1 MARND
6 SEAAR
11 AQLRIVGRVQ
21 GVYFR
26 ASACQ
31 EGQSLGLAGWVRNC
45 PDGSVEIVAEGTRAN
60 LEQLIAWCHRGP
72 PGARVMGSLSGIS
85 ALTSRAQ
92 HAAPLRSLLI
102 LESEREP
109 VNFSLRNPVTR
120 TE

>member
-31 EGQSLGLAGWVRNC
+31 EAQSLGLAGWVRNC
-45 PDGSVEIVAEGTRAN
+45 PDGSVELVAEGTRDN
-60 LEQLIAWCHRGP
+60 LGQLIAWCHRGP
-72 PGARVMGSLSGIS
+72 PGARVTEVSV
-85 ALTSRAQ
+85 Q
-92 HAAPLRSLLI
+92 WQ
-102 LESEREP
+102 EP
-109 VNFSLRNPVTR
+109 EQSFNGFVIRHWRNDL
-120 TE
+120 